1 MMASLQAM
9 EGAKTAARPLLEWY
23 RKNRRDLPWRHT
35 VDPYKIWISE
45 IMLQQTRVDTV
56 IQYYHRFLKRFNTL
70 RELAGAPTQD
80 VLAVW
85 KGLGYYSR
93 ALNLQKAAQH
103 VVEQYDG
110 VFPQDYRAIRQLPGI
125 GDYTAGA
132 IASIAFNQPYPA
144 VDGNVLRVICRLEG
158 IGDDISQNRT
168 KKRVAA
174 IVCPIIP
181 KDHAREFTQ
190 ALMELGALVC
200 IPSVPLCGECPV
212 QFFCAAYRTG
222 QQNELPVKKKKE
234 APRKVPCWVAILRE
248 NGKILLEH
256 RKNDSLLG
264 QLWGLPIVEKKE
276 SHPSEQLL
284 KEKYGLRLKKTK
296 KLGSASHVF
305 SHQVWNMDV
314 FSFALA
320 EPMPVSN
327 VLHWVKEA
335 ELERYA
341 IPTAFQRVLKLL
353 HLDNGWEQL
362 ELPLE

>member
-1 MMASLQAM
+1 MMENLQAV

-35 VDPYKIWISE
+35 IDPYKIWISE

-56 IQYYHRFLKRFNTL
+56 IQYYHRFLKRFDTL

-93 ALNLQKAAQH
+93 ALNLQKAAQQ

-110 VFPQDYRAIRQLPGI
+110 VFPQDYEAIRQLPGI

-158 IGDDISQNRT
+158 IGDDISQDRT

-212 QFFCAAYRTG
+212 QSFCAAYRTG

-234 APRKVPCWVAILRE
+234 APRKVPCWVVILRE
-248 NGKILLEH
+248 NGKILLEY

-264 QLWGLPIVEKKE
+264 QLWGLPIAEKND

-284 KEKYGLRLKKTK
+284 EEKYGLRLKKTK

-320 EPMPVSN
+320 EPMPVSD
-327 VLHWVKEA
+327 VLHWVEEA